1 MGATFSLSPD
11 NTKILIRH
19 NLTEKFRHSYIAQ
32 YDVFDIETNTTVQ
45 IHKGEKLQYCGW
57 SPLRDRLAYVYL
69 NNVFIHFSESLEIS
83 ITDDGVDGVVYNGV
97 PDWVYEEEVL
107 SSGSAIWWSSDG
119 SRLAVG
125 FFNDTEVE
133 TFTYFL
139 YGDGATTFYQYPHE
153 EQLKYPKSG
162 SKNPVVSLRVYDV
175 SDNDPTM
182 HTIVAPVDIV
192 GDDHILQSVVWSNS
206 THLLITWMN
215 RRQNLTSIQS
225 CSYEGD
231 CVEVKRLEEPHGW
244 VDISTPKCLS
254 TGKSCI
260 FGYFIDNWHQVWN
273 LDLETGLNSWQSR
286 GNFTVLSVYGY
297 DEARDKL

>member
-125 FFNDTEVE
+125 FLT
-133 TFTYFL
+133 TPRWRLSPTSFT
-139 YGDGATTFYQYPHE
+139 AT
-153 EQLKYPKSG
+153 
-162 SKNPVVSLRVYDV
+162 
-175 SDNDPTM
+175 
-182 HTIVAPVDIV
+182 APP
-192 GDDHILQSVVWSNS
+192 L
-206 THLLITWMN
+206 
-215 RRQNLTSIQS
+215 SISIRTRSSSSIRSQAP
-225 CSYEGD
+225 
-231 CVEVKRLEEPHGW
+231 R
-244 VDISTPKCLS
+244 TP
-254 TGKSCI
+254 
-260 FGYFIDNWHQVWN
+260 W
-273 LDLETGLNSWQSR
+273 
-286 GNFTVLSVYGY
+286 
-297 DEARDKL
+297 